1 VEDEDN
7 EESHNESATR
17 SHKKMKADESIYKD
31 SACLPVEQILWSRS
45 CGVDIVVALVLPF
58 LGICGISV
66 RSTLE

>member
-1 VEDEDN
+1 MRIN
-7 EESHNESATR
+7 EESHNKTATR

-31 SACLPVEQILWSRS
+31 SACYPWSRS
-45 CGVDIVVALVLPF
+45 CGADIVIALVLPF